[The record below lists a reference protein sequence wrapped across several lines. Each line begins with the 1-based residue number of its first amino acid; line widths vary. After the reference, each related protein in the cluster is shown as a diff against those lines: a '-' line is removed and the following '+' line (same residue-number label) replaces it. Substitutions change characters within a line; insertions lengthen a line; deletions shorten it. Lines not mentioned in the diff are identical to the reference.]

1 MSDFKHGTALIRGI
15 YIIFMLLLMAQI
27 QNVQAVDWGLQ
38 YQGGANEKNIA
49 LSYAER
55 DLPQNMREWYLGCRE
70 LDRSN
75 TKLHEK
81 EKARGCG
88 LAFSWRYYFRPLF
101 SSPRVAPRTSSGGSF
116 FLGVR
121 NDWWRLYYEWEDD
134 LAQADNKDAVQKG
147 RSTVDS
153 LTPAAIVG
161 WSFGDAT
168 ISYDIYFSVGN
179 EFNVI
184 TDGKD
189 VSDGSIILGG
199 IGIRF

>member
-1 MSDFKHGTALIRGI
+1 MSNFKQGIALIRGR
-15 YIIFMLLLMAQI
+15 YIIFILLFMAQI
-27 QNVQAVDWGLQ
+27 QHAQAVDWGLQ
-38 YQGGANEKNIA
+38 YQGGTNEKNIA

-55 DLPQNMREWYLGCRE
+55 DIPQNMREWYLGCRE
-70 LDRSN
+70 FGRSN

-101 SSPRVAPRTSSGGSF
+101 SSPRISPRGSF

-121 NDWWRLYYEWEDD
+121 NDWWRLYYEWEDS
-134 LAQADNKDAVQKG
+134 AQADNKDAVQKG

-161 WSFGDAT
+161 WSFGDET

-179 EFNVI
+179 EFNLI
-184 TDGKD
+184 TDGED